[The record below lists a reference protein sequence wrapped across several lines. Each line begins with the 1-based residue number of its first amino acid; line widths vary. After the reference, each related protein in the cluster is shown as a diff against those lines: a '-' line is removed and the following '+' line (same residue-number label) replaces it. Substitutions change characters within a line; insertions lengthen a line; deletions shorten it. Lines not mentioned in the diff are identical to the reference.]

1 MLDFKRDQYAFVGA
15 DDRTKSEL
23 LKDILAFANS
33 WRHATAY
40 ILIGVEENPGHR
52 CRVVGINAHLD
63 DADVQQFV
71 NSKTNRPVD
80 LICRQVYFEGADIG
94 IVEIPEQERPTF
106 LNRRYGK
113 LDENAVYIRRGSSTT
128 IARPDEI
135 AKMGSVLIGAVPIV
149 APQLSLQWADLENM
163 TPLSSPYTVKS
174 LVLEPTLPE
183 NTFDVKPRYTS
194 SGSGL
199 FRVSIP
205 DFSLNMHINPDYSKE
220 IIFYAFNMAV
230 STPLGFLLR
239 NDSGVVARR
248 VVFEGSITK
257 CECEGVS
264 IQEQLEQPVSYRHSY
279 LLPDVGNFRERG
291 IVPFIEEHADRWN
304 VRIDFGDIRPR
315 DEVFTAEP
323 LLLGSSESCTTR
335 LEGVFLGDNISD
347 PISCALDIAFEVDS
361 CAMRRSD
368 VEPYLVED
376 SYESS

>member
-174 LVLEPTLPE
+174 LVLERRFLKTLSM
-183 NTFDVKPRYTS
+183 S
-194 SGSGL
+194 S
-199 FRVSIP
+199 
-205 DFSLNMHINPDYSKE
+205 
-220 IIFYAFNMAV
+220 
-230 STPLGFLLR
+230 
-239 NDSGVVARR
+239 
-248 VVFEGSITK
+248 
-257 CECEGVS
+257 
-264 IQEQLEQPVSYRHSY
+264 
-279 LLPDVGNFRERG
+279 
-291 IVPFIEEHADRWN
+291 
-304 VRIDFGDIRPR
+304 
-315 DEVFTAEP
+315 
-323 LLLGSSESCTTR
+323 
-335 LEGVFLGDNISD
+335 
-347 PISCALDIAFEVDS
+347 LDIHLRAQG
-361 CAMRRSD
+361 
-368 VEPYLVED
+368 YLECPFQTLA
-376 SYESS
+376 